1 MSYRMT
7 YILLI
12 VSFIALM
19 AILLALGSGPTGIF
33 VPLTIF
39 ILFVFN
45 SRLWGLTGVWAK
57 GNNYHFGGIFGRYT
71 FWPGPA
77 QPTREFIYSNVI
89 VLQQDDPS
97 WGWYGTA
104 CATFTSYRITS
115 LAGISNRSTV
125 KVILGAMLVA
135 PLFYLISLLICLYTF
150 GASTVP
156 TSVWLLGGC
165 GWASCVYRTSWE
177 MKPGLPETPQLV
189 AGFIIV
195 TLLSWLHARFIWF
208 PFEPMGFLLGFA
220 SYPAIR
226 TGYWFSFF
234 VAWVA
239 KTLTLRIG
247 GSKAYEEVG
256 MPVAGGMLAGIMA
269 VVFFGGI
276 LGIYRTFFP
285 F

>member
-1 MSYRMT
+1 
-7 YILLI
+7 
-12 VSFIALM
+12 
-19 AILLALGSGPTGIF
+19 
-33 VPLTIF
+33 
-39 ILFVFN
+39 
-45 SRLWGLTGVWAK
+45 
-57 GNNYHFGGIFGRYT
+57 
-71 FWPGPA
+71 
-77 QPTREFIYSNVI
+77 
-89 VLQQDDPS
+89 
-97 WGWYGTA
+97 
-104 CATFTSYRITS
+104 
-115 LAGISNRSTV
+115 
-125 KVILGAMLVA
+125 
-135 PLFYLISLLICLYTF
+135 
-150 GASTVP
+150 
-156 TSVWLLGGC
+156 
-165 GWASCVYRTSWE
+165 
-177 MKPGLPETPQLV
+177 MKPDLPETPQLV

-234 VAWVA
+234 VAWVT

-256 MPVAGGMLAGIMA
+256 MPVAGGMLAGTMA